1 MRSVIVTRARDRAGE
16 LIAMLEE
23 RGFHVYS
30 VPAVAIELLPVD
42 PKQLT
47 GCDWIVLTSAEGVK
61 ALPSIPAGARVAA
74 VGEAT
79 AKALRG
85 RGIEPT
91 FVPAVS
97 NDAALGHFLPD
108 VEGKRVVLVRG
119 SLAGADLPESL
130 RRRGAT
136 VTEVTAYR
144 TIEGPTTSRSLLADA
159 LAHGVPAAVVF
170 ASGSAVRGFVA
181 LGGPRLPAVSLGPS
195 TTSVIH
201 ELGFEVVAEA
211 ERQNAESLADAV
223 ASALLQEEKHA

>member
-1 MRSVIVTRARDRAGE
+1 MRSVIVTRPRDRAGE
-16 LIAMLEE
+16 LIAMLED

-30 VPAVAIELLPVD
+30 VPAVAIEILPVD
-42 PKQLT
+42 PEQLT

-74 VGEAT
+74 VGEVT
-79 AKALRG
+79 AQALRE
-85 RGIEPT
+85 RGIEPS
-91 FVPAVS
+91 FLPAVS
-97 NDAALGHFLPD
+97 NDAVLGRSLPD
-108 VEGKRVVLVRG
+108 VDGRLVALVRG

-136 VTEVTAYR
+136 VTEVIAYR
-144 TIEGPTTSRSLLADA
+144 TIEGPTTSRSLLAEA
-159 LAHGVPAAVVF
+159 LADGLPAAVVF

-195 TTSVIH
+195 TTSVMR

-211 ERQNAESLADAV
+211 EGQNAQSLADAV
-223 ASALLQEEKHA
+223 ASALLQEENHA